1 MYTCGDTPGEGCTF
15 GDCPG
20 EGVARDEGCILGD
33 SVISEVVEEILALV
47 FGEPVDIGGEEGMYR
62 VRGKLKGAL

>member
-1 MYTCGDTPGEGCTF
+1 M
-15 GDCPG
+15 
-20 EGVARDEGCILGD
+20 
-33 SVISEVVEEILALV
+33 ISEVVEEILALV